1 MRSSQIYTCLVD
13 KQFRS
18 IWIVLLTFKLKIK
31 NVIQANKG
39 CSFLSELNL
48 ANLLSLSLL
57 P

>member
-31 NVIQANKG
+31 NVFQANKG